1 MKLER
6 KVSVTL
12 NVEFDFDSSKSRPE
26 HKAEVR
32 KVADFMKSFPSTSV
46 VMEGHTDSKGAEA
59 YNQRLSERR
68 AKTIA
73 DMLVTDFGIDG
84 SRVDSRGY
92 GESRPVASNDTDEGR
107 QHNRRV
113 VAHIEEQE
121 EEIEMK

>member
-1 MKLER
+1 
-6 KVSVTL
+6 
-12 NVEFDFDSSKSRPE
+12 
-26 HKAEVR
+26 
-32 KVADFMKSFPSTSV
+32 MKSFPSTSV